1 MEKENINF
9 KKELE
14 KLEEIVNKIES
25 GDLSLDE
32 SLKEYEKGAKLI
44 KELEQAIKEAQDKVE
59 QIIDTKGK

>member
-9 KKELE
+9 KEELE
-14 KLEEIVNKIES
+14 KLEKIVNKIES

-32 SLKEYEKGAKLI
+32 SLKEYEKGTKLI